1 MPSNV
6 VKTEAQEKAWKRAK
20 RIVKKQYPHIKE
32 GTVRFYKLVMT
43 VYKSLIGQKG
53 SRLEKVLG

>member
-6 VKTEAQEKAWKRAK
+6 VKTKEQEEAWRRAK

-32 GTVRFYKLVMT
+32 GTARFYKLVMT
-43 VYKSLIGQKG
+43 VYKNLIGQKG
-53 SRLEKVLG
+53 SRLEKVLS